1 MLCILRHKNDI
12 GQRVLILYI
21 SGEFAAQGYQEQ
33 ALKIATDPDYKF
45 ELAVQLGKLEDAVD
59 IVQVCAVCHFCMRV
73 R

>member
-1 MLCILRHKNDI
+1 MLRISRHKNDI
-12 GQRVLILYI
+12 GQRVLILCI
-21 SGEFAAQGYQEQ
+21 FCEFAAQGYQEQ

-59 IVQVCAVCHFCMRV
+59 IVQVCAVCYSCVRV